1 MSKQI
6 ILSILIAAIP
16 LSYILGTFVVNL
28 NILIIIIAGISL
40 YIKGNKFKISDID
53 KLILIFF
60 LYIIITGTW
69 NTLEIIYIEKV
80 ENHDFAILTKSLL
93 FIRYLLLYL
102 AIRLFIEKNL
112 INFKIILYSFA
123 AFSLFVSLDIILQF
137 YYGKDIFGIEN
148 PFKYKTTGPFYTEAI
163 AGGFIQKF
171 SFFLFFAFFIYSKI
185 KNIKFKVLIL
195 TLLFFITTLSII
207 FSGNRMPLLLFF
219 LGVFLIFLSKQT
231 LKKYV
236 FHILILVFV
245 MSALA
250 INSNTKLKTYYNSI
264 YSHSKNM
271 ISLYSY
277 RILGIG
283 KDMEYYARPFYVHE
297 FDAGI
302 ATWKMNKFIGGGL
315 KSFRYNCPKRKIEP
329 KYVSGKV
336 SRQLQRT
343 TCNMHPHNYYLEIL
357 TDLGIVGIILF
368 SYIVLKVI
376 RRSYKS
382 TLYGKVHYI
391 LSPFFY
397 VLLLEIFP
405 VRTSGSFFT
414 TNNAIIIFLFLA
426 TVVGLTKKSKLFK

>member
-1 MSKQI
+1 
-6 ILSILIAAIP
+6 
-16 LSYILGTFVVNL
+16 
-28 NILIIIIAGISL
+28 
-40 YIKGNKFKISDID
+40 
-53 KLILIFF
+53 
-60 LYIIITGTW
+60 
-69 NTLEIIYIEKV
+69 
-80 ENHDFAILTKSLL
+80 
-93 FIRYLLLYL
+93 
-102 AIRLFIEKNL
+102 
-112 INFKIILYSFA
+112 
-123 AFSLFVSLDIILQF
+123 
-137 YYGKDIFGIEN
+137 
-148 PFKYKTTGPFYTEAI
+148 
-163 AGGFIQKF
+163 
-171 SFFLFFAFFIYSKI
+171 
-185 KNIKFKVLIL
+185 
-195 TLLFFITTLSII
+195 
-207 FSGNRMPLLLFF
+207 
-219 LGVFLIFLSKQT
+219 
-231 LKKYV
+231 
-236 FHILILVFV
+236 
-245 MSALA
+245 
-250 INSNTKLKTYYNSI
+250 
-264 YSHSKNM
+264 M

>member
-1 MSKQI
+1 VSKQN
-6 ILSILIAAIP
+6 ILSILVSAIP
-16 LSYILGTFVVNL
+16 LSYILGTFIVNL
-28 NILIIIIAGISL
+28 NILFIIIAGISL
-40 YIKGNKFKISDID
+40 FTQGLKFKLLDID
-53 KLILIFF
+53 KLIIIFF
-60 LYIIITGTW
+60 LYIIFTGAW
-69 NTLEIIYIEKV
+69 NTFEILYIDKV
-80 ENHDFAILTKSLL
+80 ENHDFSIIIKSLL
-93 FIRYLLLYL
+93 FTRYLLLYM
-102 AIRLFIEKNL
+102 AIRLFVDKDL
-112 INFKIILYSFA
+112 INFKIILYSFS

-171 SFFLFFAFFIYSKI
+171 SFFLFFTFFVYSNI
-185 KNIKFKVLIL
+185 KNVKTKILVL

-207 FSGNRMPLLLFF
+207 LSGNRMPLLLFF
-219 LGVFLIFLSKQT
+219 LGVFLIFLSKKT
-231 LKKYV
+231 LKKYIL
-236 FHILILVFV
+236 HILVLVFV
-245 MSALA
+245 MSALS
-250 INSNTKLKTYYNSI
+250 INSNSKLKTYYNSI

-277 RILGIG
+277 RIFGVG

-302 ATWKMNKFIGGGL
+302 ATWKMNKIIGGGL

-329 KYVSGKV
+329 KYVSGKL
-336 SRQLQRT
+336 SHQLQRT

-368 SYIVLKVI
+368 SFIIIQII
-376 RRSYKS
+376 RKSYKS
-382 TLYGKVHYI
+382 TLYGKVQYI

-397 VLLLEIFP
+397 VFLIEIFP
-405 VRTSGSFFT
+405 IRTSGSFFT

-426 TVVGLTKKSKLFK
+426 TVVGLAKKSKLNK